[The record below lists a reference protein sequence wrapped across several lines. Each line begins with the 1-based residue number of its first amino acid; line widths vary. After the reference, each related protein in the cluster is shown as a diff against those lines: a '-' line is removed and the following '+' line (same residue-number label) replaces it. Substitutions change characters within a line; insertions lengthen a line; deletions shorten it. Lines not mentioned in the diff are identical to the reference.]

1 MLMRKMAW
9 TKLLIQ
15 CKKEAKA
22 NRKQARMLT
31 YLIDIMAGL
40 VSPYVKV
47 VMRVLFEEFP
57 THAPIK
63 ELKAKEV
70 EAKKFAA
77 DIVLDITVRD

>member
-22 NRKQARMLT
+22 IRKQARMLM
-31 YLIDIMAGL
+31 YLTEIVVGL
-40 VSPYVKV
+40 VSPYVILVKN
-47 VMRVLFEEFP
+47 MLYEELP

-63 ELKAKEV
+63 ELKAREV

-77 DIVLDITVRD
+77 VIVLEITVRD